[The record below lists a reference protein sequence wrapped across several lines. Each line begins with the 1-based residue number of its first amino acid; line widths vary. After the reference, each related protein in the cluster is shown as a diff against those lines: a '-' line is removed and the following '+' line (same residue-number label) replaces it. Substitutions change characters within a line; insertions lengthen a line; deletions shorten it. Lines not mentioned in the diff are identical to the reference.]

1 MGKRCSRGETLV
13 ETLTAIL
20 LVTLASLMMV
30 RMCLS
35 GIQLNHS
42 VRVREDAFRAERNI
56 AELCEESRSSPG
68 QVSIRGSGREETY
81 EVRVAGG
88 EGKLTSYYLVKEGR

>member
-1 MGKRCSRGETLV
+1 MGKRFSRGETLV

-35 GIQLNHS
+35 GIQLNQS
-42 VRVREDAFRAERNI
+42 ARERENAFRGERNA
-56 AELCEESRSSPG
+56 AELCDPLQSSPG
-68 QVSIRGSGREETY
+68 EVSIRGGGREETY
-81 EVRVAGG
+81 EVRVVGG
-88 EGKLTSYYLVKEGR
+88 EGRLTSYSLVKEGR